1 MRWSLFAVADLASG
15 SGIVKDCYN
24 KGRTYVHVQCL
35 PVSSLPAHGRC
46 HYDQLVFSNEVPYTS
61 FLLCALSAWMRLYIE
76 FEGGGEGK
84 RKS

>member
-1 MRWSLFAVADLASG
+1 MRWSLFTVADLASG
-15 SGIVKDCYN
+15 SGIVECCC
-24 KGRTYVHVQCL
+24 TYVHVQCL

-46 HYDQLVFSNEVPYTS
+46 HYDQLVLGNEVPYTS
-61 FLLCALSAWMRLYIE
+61 FLLCALPAWMRLYIE